1 MKQIA
6 VVTGCAGF
14 IGITLTRKLLES
26 GWNVYGVDK
35 LTYVAN
41 TDELLSLEI
50 DFRESFNFVDSDIC
64 ELDRLPECDV
74 VFNLAAESDVD
85 NSILNIDSFIKS
97 NIDGVKNLLRLITH
111 NSVQNKHNMPLFFHM
126 STDEVYGDLEDKDDL
141 FTEDT
146 KYDPSSPY
154 SASKASCN
162 HLVNAF
168 SRTYGIKFLII
179 NPSNNFGPYQY
190 PEKLIPKSI
199 IKIINKNSIPIY
211 KKGKNI
217 RQWMYVRDTCI
228 LIYKLTNNSKLENQ
242 SVNLGYGKLINNL
255 NLIKIIF
262 KFIRDKDNGI
272 NLKINFV
279 DDRKG
284 HDYKY
289 HSSSEYTK
297 KFIKFRPSNFVK
309 NLHRTVE
316 WYKIKKN
323 LKLFK
328 NKFK

>member
-1 MKQIA
+1 MRMKKYII
-6 VVTGCAGF
+6 TGGSGF
-14 IGITLTRKLLES
+14 IGTNLILYLLEKKS
-26 GWNVYGVDK
+26 KILNLDNLGYASNSYLNKKSNQNYNFIKVDLATCKISK
-35 LTYVAN
+35 LKKIILKFN
-41 TDELLSLEI
+41 P
-50 DFRESFNFVDSDIC
+50 DFII
-64 ELDRLPECDV
+64 
-74 VFNLAAESDVD
+74 NLAANSHVD
-85 NSILNIDSFIKS
+85 NSIEKPRDFVVS
-97 NIDGVKNLLRLITH
+97 NINATLNLLTSIKDLKKIKFIH
-111 NSVQNKHNMPLFFHM
+111 IG
-126 STDEVYGDLEDKDDL
+126 TDEIYAEIKKEEKKIFNESSKL
-141 FTEDT
+141 F
-146 KYDPSSPY
+146 PSSPY